1 MNGGNV
7 KDNAGGFVEATEN
20 LKHSGMNQAYAIL
33 PCNGLDK
40 AAGAVSRE
48 VALQL
53 AEQTGSEI
61 LCPVFYRVAEARYNR
76 LAGERPLLV
85 IDGCATRCAS
95 KLALEKGLKVSKK
108 LTVTEEARQ
117 RGIELGNSLRLKE
130 AGCGLARTL
139 AAMLLEAEGVEAT
152 EQRVATPF
160 PERFEYETY
169 QKDKFLFRLPKT
181 GFFFNENDVWV
192 LADGNRARVGLTDYL
207 QQTLSDILFATP
219 PAAGSVVE
227 QFGELGTIESAKAVM
242 EVVSPVSGKV
252 VAVNEALAA
261 SPELIN
267 QNPYEQGWLVEME
280 LADFEKD
287 RELLLDFAGYLPVL
301 KRKVDELQLR

>member
-1 MNGGNV
+1 MNP
-7 KDNAGGFVEATEN
+7 
-20 LKHSGMNQAYAIL
+20 NQAYAIL

-61 LCPVFYRVAEARYNR
+61 LCPVFYRVAETRYNR
-76 LAGERPLLV
+76 LAGEHPLVV
-85 IDGCATRCAS
+85 IDGCTTRCGS
-95 KLALEKGLKVSKK
+95 KLAAEKGLKVSRK
-108 LTVTEEARQ
+108 LTITEEARQ
-117 RGIELGNSLRLKE
+117 RGIELGDSLRLEE
-130 AGCGLARTL
+130 AGCGLAKTL
-139 AAMLLEAEGVEAT
+139 AAMLLKAEAIEPAA
-152 EQRVATPF
+152 QKAASRF
-160 PERFEYETY
+160 PEHFEYETY
-169 QKDKFLFRLPKT
+169 QKDKFLFRLPKS

-192 LADGNRARVGLTDYL
+192 LASGNRARVGLTDYL

-219 PAAGSVVE
+219 QAVGTVVE

-252 VAVNEALAA
+252 VAVNEALST

-280 LADFEKD
+280 LADFEQD
-287 RELLLDFAGYLPVL
+287 RELLLDFAGYLPIL
-301 KRKVDELQLR
+301 KRKVDEFHVK